1 MDFSKFI
8 NIEGKGYWLKGASIP
23 QNASEQIAL
32 VNAARTSGSDYVKDR
47 NCRYL
52 QFGRCTRESSIHNE
66 RTP

>member
-32 VNAARTSGSDYVKDR
+32 VNAARTPGSDYVKD
-47 NCRYL
+47 
-52 QFGRCTRESSIHNE
+52 
-66 RTP
+66 